1 MRGMKGRSR
10 LFPFLLSSPSFHAS
24 SLYNSNVYIVSK
36 VQIAVQIP
44 TESVFTGLIMKIF
57 PILKTFLQFMLE
69 ILGNLSN
76 EVANINEN
84 VKKYKMTSRGIA
96 TSRPHLSAPSYLKKT
111 NKEREKPKF
120 CFSRER
126 EQQSMKQPNL
136 HAFLTLNLMFTR
148 LHAMIKK
155 KRVSVT

>member
-10 LFPFLLSSPSFHAS
+10 LLPFLLSSLSFHTS

-44 TESVFTGLIMKIF
+44 TEPVFTGLIMKIF

-76 EVANINEN
+76 KVANINEN

-96 TSRPHLSAPSYLKKT
+96 TSRPHFPAPSYLKKQT
-111 NKEREKPKF
+111 KNVKSPNFVFPENVNNK
-120 CFSRER
+120 
-126 EQQSMKQPNL
+126 
-136 HAFLTLNLMFTR
+136 
-148 LHAMIKK
+148 
-155 KRVSVT
+155 V